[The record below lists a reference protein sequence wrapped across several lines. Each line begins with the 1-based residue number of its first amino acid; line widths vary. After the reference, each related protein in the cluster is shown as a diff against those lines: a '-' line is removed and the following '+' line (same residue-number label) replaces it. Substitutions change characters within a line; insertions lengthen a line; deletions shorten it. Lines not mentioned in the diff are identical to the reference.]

1 MCVGIHIPHDISFL
15 KKEWNKPIQSITLTH
30 FMGTPRDIFKLKN
43 KRHNPSALSHKR
55 KVMLTA
61 VQTLKANSLFFKKVN
76 DIAVNFIV

>member
-1 MCVGIHIPHDISFL
+1 MTFLFKKIVILYRTL

-61 VQTLKANSLFFKKVN
+61 VKANSLFFKKVN